1 MDNQKKRGSLLKV
14 NVMTKVAILSVIAF
28 LIMYIEFPIV
38 FFPAFLKID
47 LSDLPALIAGFALGP
62 VAGIMVELIKN
73 LLHLFQTST
82 GGVGELANFVIGVAL
97 VGPASAIYYR
107 DKSRKSAIVGMLV
120 GIVSMAIVGALANY
134 FVLIPFYQNF
144 MPIDAIIAM
153 GQQANAAIVDV
164 RTLVIYGVV
173 PFNLLKG
180 VVIMIITA
188 LIYKKIS
195 PLLK

>member
-1 MDNQKKRGSLLKV
+1 
-14 NVMTKVAILSVIAF
+14 MTKVAILSVIAF

-107 DKSRKSAIVGMLV
+107 DKSRKSAIIGMLV

-180 VVIMIITA
+180 FVIMVITA